1 MKITI
6 CAIGECMMELTNAT
20 NVLYSQSIAGDTLN
34 FSSYLDKNIFDTSYF
49 TAVGTSEIS
58 KRVINFLQKK
68 KIKTN
73 LLSQIDSHEIGLYLI
88 ENSKVGEKIFYYWR
102 DNSAAKFFLIIKI

>member
-68 KIKTN
+68 KN
-73 LLSQIDSHEIGLYLI
+73 
-88 ENSKVGEKIFYYWR
+88 
-102 DNSAAKFFLIIKI
+102 